1 VQYRRHSKGLASLF
15 APHLHRAL
23 PHAFD
28 LSFSPSRSL
37 LLPLTLYS
45 TLRDNKKRKKITL
58 LAPAGAQALGSFLN
72 LLNRTTRAFVLLA
85 ADEIRNPNPEN
96 ERKILKTKL
105 SLLTQFAIDNNTLP
119 RSGAHK
125 QDTET
130 RSKLQSIDGSISR
143 KSQTRKASRLGY
155 QLPSFVCLQT
165 GFARGKGAARDE
177 TKTYGLVREY
187 VLYTVHTFVK
197 LHTYRIAYYT
207 YENTTI

>member
-1 VQYRRHSKGLASLF
+1 MPSISPF
-15 APHLHRAL
+15 PHLAPFFFPSL
-23 PHAFD
+23 YIP
-28 LSFSPSRSL
+28 LSA
-37 LLPLTLYS
+37 T
-45 TLRDNKKRKKITL
+45 TKKKITL
-58 LAPAGAQALGSFLN
+58 LAPAGAQAFGSFLN
-72 LLNRTTRAFVLLA
+72 LLHRTTRAFVLLA

-143 KSQTRKASRLGY
+143 KSQTRKASLLGY

>member
-72 LLNRTTRAFVLLA
+72 LLHRTTRAFVLLA
-85 ADEIRNPNPEN
+85 ADEIRNPNPEK
-96 ERKILKTKL
+96 ETKILKTKTL
-105 SLLTQFAIDNNTLP
+105 SPHTICYRQQYSAAKRRTQTGYRNTQQTAIDRWIDLTQIADAKSIASLLSASFLRVFAD
-119 RSGAHK
+119 RVCA
-125 QDTET
+125 
-130 RSKLQSIDGSISR
+130 R
-143 KSQTRKASRLGY
+143 KMGC
-155 QLPSFVCLQT
+155 P
-165 GFARGKGAARDE
+165 G
-177 TKTYGLVREY
+177 
-187 VLYTVHTFVK
+187 
-197 LHTYRIAYYT
+197 
-207 YENTTI
+207 